1 MPCIAITA
9 LLLLLAPTT
18 HTEGPVYLL
27 PVNRRIHRQY
37 TPPLRHRHGYSR
49 GPNLHR
55 YHIWR
60 PGLLLLYIAC
70 FFHTPTAPI
79 TGVPSRYYHAP
90 VSLTTVTSPHNTRF
104 NNNWVL
110 QCGDIHPKPGHRR
123 IYQLRRGCRDVL
135 GPPVPLLDIEEYAQ
149 DLVVNTNR
157 RYDSL
162 DDTTTAKDHDMKLAT
177 WHIQGA
183 QGSVTLQRWAST
195 LHLIS
200 QCRIDLCGIQE
211 YNPCF
216 PKPEAATTALNNDYK
231 CYAALGTEPRVA
243 FIVRNTVVPHI
254 LETLYSPN
262 GLARGITLQLPN
274 SSRRTIACVYSKF
287 NR

>member
-9 LLLLLAPTT
+9 LLLLLVPTT

-27 PVNRRIHRQY
+27 PINRGVRRRY
-37 TPPLRHRHGYSR
+37 TPPLRHWHNCSR
-49 GPNLHR
+49 GPNLHG
-55 YHIWR
+55 YLMWR

-79 TGVPSRYYHAP
+79 TGVPSRYYRAP
-90 VSLTTVTSPHNTRF
+90 VSITTVTSPHNTRY

-110 QCGDIHPKPGHRR
+110 QCGDVHPNPGHRR
-123 IYQLRRGCRDVL
+123 IYQLRRGCRDVP
-135 GPPVPLLDIEEYAQ
+135 GPPVPLLDIEEYVQ
-149 DLVVNTNR
+149 HLVVNTNR
-157 RYDSL
+157 RFGSL

-177 WHIQGA
+177 WNIQGA
-183 QGSVTLQRWAST
+183 QGSVTLQRWASA

-216 PKPEAATTALNNDYK
+216 PKPEAATTALNNNYK
-231 CYAALGTEPRVA
+231 
-243 FIVRNTVVPHI
+243 
-254 LETLYSPN
+254 
-262 GLARGITLQLPN
+262 
-274 SSRRTIACVYSKF
+274 
-287 NR
+287 